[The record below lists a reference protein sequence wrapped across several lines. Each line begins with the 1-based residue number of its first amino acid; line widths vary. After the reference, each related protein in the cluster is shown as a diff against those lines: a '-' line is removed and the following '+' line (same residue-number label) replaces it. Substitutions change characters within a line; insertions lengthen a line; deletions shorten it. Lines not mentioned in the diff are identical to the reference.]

1 MKKVIKLTESEL
13 VRLVSKILSED
24 EKLSEKLPTIKTIK
38 SNFPNAKTRNY
49 KVISVKG
56 RPSIKKGD
64 KDLLLT
70 VGMIIKPTDFLKFKH
85 GDVVRISSISPEDME
100 KGRGK
105 YFQQVEL
112 SFDDDDGKL
121 ELFVYSN

>member
-49 KVISVKG
+49 KVIS
-56 RPSIKKGD
+56 REIK
-64 KDLLLT
+64 
-70 VGMIIKPTDFLKFKH
+70 I
-85 GDVVRISSISPEDME
+85 
-100 KGRGK
+100 
-105 YFQQVEL
+105 YC
-112 SFDDDDGKL
+112 
-121 ELFVYSN
+121 